1 MNVLKKVAIA
11 VVATIV
17 LLLLIGFLLPGKVHI
32 ERSTTIAAPPEQI
45 YEYVGTLK
53 HWPDWTAWNTKRYP
67 DMKWQFEGPE
77 SGVGAIS
84 QWQDKATGNG
94 KMNVTA
100 ADPAKGI
107 KYDLKFNE
115 EAATPGSIQFASAGK
130 ETKVTWSFDCEMGM
144 NPIGRYFGYFCMDGL
159 IGKDFAEGLAILK
172 KKVETE
178 SLPGEPATT
187 DKPVENAPSEKSTE
201 EKPANP

>member
-11 VVATIV
+11 IGATLI
-17 LLLLIGFLLPGKVHI
+17 LLLVIGFLLPAHVHI

-53 HWPDWTAWNTKRYP
+53 HWPDWTAWNTKSYP

-84 QWQDKATGNG
+84 QWQDKSTGNG

-107 KYDLKFNE
+107 EYTLKFNE
-115 EAATPGSIQFASAGK
+115 DAPTPGSIKFATADK
-130 ETKVTWSFDCEMGM
+130 ETKVTWSFDCEVGM
-144 NPIGRYFGYFCMDGL
+144 NPIGRYFCFFFMDGL
-159 IGKDFAEGLAILK
+159 IGKDFEEGLTNLK

-178 SLPGEPATT
+178 SLPGNEVTPG
-187 DKPVENAPSEKSTE
+187 
-201 EKPANP
+201 EKPAEIPAEAKPAEAQPAK

>member
-17 LLLLIGFLLPGKVHI
+17 LLLLIGFLLPAKVHV

-53 HWPDWTAWNTKRYP
+53 HWPAWTAWNTKRYP
-67 DMKWQFEGPE
+67 DMKWQFDGPE
-77 SGVGAIS
+77 SGVGAVS
-84 QWQDKATGNG
+84 KWQDKATGNG
-94 KMNVTA
+94 EMNVTA

-107 KYDLKFNE
+107 EYRLKFNA
-115 EAATPGSIQFASAGK
+115 EAETPGSIKFAPSGK
-130 ETKVTWSFDCEMGM
+130 ETKVTWNFDCEMGM
-144 NPIGRYFGYFCMDGL
+144 NPIGRYFGFFFMDGL
-159 IGKDFAEGLAILK
+159 LGKDFAEGLANLK
-172 KKVETE
+172 QKVETE

-187 DKPVENAPSEKSTE
+187 DKPAENPPAENATE
-201 EKPANP
+201 VKPAKQ